1 MRQILTAFLWMRWR
15 VLVNSLERTGAR
27 DTLERFSIA
36 TEKLGPIIA
45 MVLLIPSSLALFMLG
60 TVAGFGVGTGDWPI
74 AMELIRYVL
83 LLSLGLT
90 LIGPLILPTRDTG
103 SIIRLL
109 LLPIP
114 RVMLYVGQMFG
125 AIADPWIVLTVPLL
139 LGIALGVAVGL
150 KIVGAL
156 VALVAGA
163 VFVLF
168 LMGLTSLTSSVVHLL
183 LRDRRRGEIV
193 MLVFVLII
201 PVAAMMPQVLI
212 KSERQNNR
220 RLTREERAAL
230 PPSRAA
236 RVLTGVA
243 PYVPSE
249 LYRRATLNAVSSP
262 AASVPPLAML
272 ALGAFAL
279 QAAGFAVYKRVID
292 MPLTLGARRA
302 GKLGG
307 LWKQRI
313 PGLSPAASAIAL
325 TQLRLALRTPR
336 GRATIVSPLLMPMIV
351 AAVTYRGG
359 RLIPGVSAEN
369 GLGLAVFG
377 AVISIMALLPL
388 AMNQFAIDK
397 AGFTRQM
404 LLPLDVR
411 ELLFGKAIGNALIA
425 MIPGV
430 FCVAIPAIMFPIGTL
445 GYWPALVFAALA
457 TYALLAPAAA
467 LLSAFFPKT
476 VDLNSIGNA
485 SNAHQAAALLGMLS
499 FAAAAA
505 PGVLLWAATVRI
517 LHRPDLVPFLVGAW
531 CLAALAGSYALFIPV
546 ARFVE
551 SRRESL
557 AQYY

>member
-1 MRQILTAFLWMRWR
+1 MRRILLAFLWMRWR

-27 DTLERFSIA
+27 DTLERFSVA

-45 MVLLIPSSLALFMLG
+45 LVLLIPSSLTLFVLG
-60 TVAGFGVGTGDWPI
+60 LAAGFGVGTGGWPI
-74 AMELIRYVL
+74 AIELIRYVL
-83 LLSLGLT
+83 LVALGLT

-103 SIIRLL
+103 SVIRLL

-114 RVMLYVGQMFG
+114 RAMLYLGQMFG
-125 AIADPWIVLTVPLL
+125 AIGDPWILLTVPLL
-139 LGIALGVAVGL
+139 LGVAIGMAIGL
-150 KIVGAL
+150 QFVAAL

-168 LMGLTSLTSSVVHLL
+168 LVALTSFSSSAVHLL

-193 MLVFVLII
+193 MFIFVLII
-201 PVAAMMPQVLI
+201 PIVAMMPQFLI
-212 KSERQNNR
+212 RPERQNNR
-220 RLTREERAAL
+220 RLTRAERAAL

-236 RVLTGVA
+236 TVMTSVA

-249 LYRRATLNAVSSP
+249 LYRRSTLNAVSSP
-262 AASVPPLAML
+262 VQSVPPLAIL
-272 ALGAFAL
+272 ALGTFAL

-292 MPLTLGARRA
+292 MPLTLGTRRA
-302 GKLGG
+302 GALGG
-307 LWKQRI
+307 LWNQRL
-313 PGLSPAASAIAL
+313 PGVSPATSAIAL

-336 GRATIVSPLLMPMIV
+336 GRATIASPLLMPMIL
-351 AAVTYRGG
+351 AAVTSRGG
-359 RLIPGVSAEN
+359 RVIPGVNADS
-369 GLGLAVFG
+369 GIGLAVFG
-377 AVISIMALLPL
+377 VVIAILALLPL

-404 LLPLDVR
+404 LLPLNVR
-411 ELLFGKAIGNALIA
+411 ELLFGKAIGNAMIA
-425 MIPGV
+425 MIPGI
-430 FCVAIPAIMFPIGTL
+430 FCLAIPAVMFPLGRL
-445 GYWPALVFAALA
+445 GYWPALLLAALA
-457 TYALLAPAAA
+457 TYSLMAPAAA
-467 LLSAFFPKT
+467 LFSALFPKT

-485 SNAHQAAALLGMLS
+485 SNAHQAAGLLGMLA

-505 PGVLLWAATVRI
+505 PPALLWVGAAQM
-517 LHRPDLVPFLVGAW
+517 LHRPELVPVVLGAW
-531 CLAALAGSYALFIPV
+531 CLIAITASYFLFIPV

>member
-1 MRQILTAFLWMRWR
+1 MRQILLAFLWMRWR
-15 VLVNSLERTGAR
+15 VLVNSLERTSAR
-27 DTLERFSIA
+27 DTLERFSVA
-36 TEKLGPIIA
+36 TDKLGPIIA
-45 MVLLIPSSLALFMLG
+45 LVLLIPSSLALLMLG
-60 TVAGFGVGTGDWPI
+60 LVAGFGVGTGDWPI

-90 LIGPLILPTRDTG
+90 LIGPLILPTRDT
-103 SIIRLL
+103 SSVIRLL

-114 RVMLYVGQMFG
+114 RAMLFLGQMFG
-125 AIADPWIVLTVPLL
+125 AISDPWIILTVPLL
-139 LGIALGVAVGL
+139 LGLAIGLAIGL
-150 KIVGAL
+150 KFVAAL
-156 VALVAGA
+156 IALVAGA

-168 LMGLTSLTSSVVHLL
+168 LVALTSLTSSIVHLL

-193 MLVFVLII
+193 MFVVVLII
-201 PVAAMMPQVLI
+201 PIVAMLPQFLI
-212 KSERQNNR
+212 KSERQNDR
-220 RLTREERAAL
+220 RLTRAERAAL
-230 PPSRAA
+230 PPSRTAQ
-236 RVLTGVA
+236 VMMGVA

-249 LYRRATLNAVSSP
+249 LYRRTTLNAVSSP
-262 AASVPPLAML
+262 LRSLPPLAML
-272 ALGAFAL
+272 AAGAFAL

-302 GKLGG
+302 GALGG
-307 LWKQRI
+307 LLNQRI
-313 PGLSPAASAIAL
+313 PGVSHATSAIAL

-336 GRATIVSPLLMPMIV
+336 GRATIASPLLMPIIL

-359 RLIPGVSAEN
+359 RMIPGVNAQS

-377 AVISIMALLPL
+377 VVVSILALLPL

-404 LLPLDVR
+404 LSPLSVR
-411 ELLFGKAIGNALIA
+411 ELLLGKAIGNALIA
-425 MIPGV
+425 LVPGV
-430 FCVAIPAIMFPIGTL
+430 FCLAIPAIMFPL
-445 GYWPALVFAALA
+445 GPLAYWPALILAALA

-467 LLSAFFPKT
+467 VFSALFPKT

-499 FAAAAA
+499 LAIATA
-505 PGVLLWAATVRI
+505 PVVLLWLAAVMVMK
-517 LHRPDLVPFLVGAW
+517 RPEMVAVLVGGW
-531 CLAALAGSYALFIPV
+531 CLVAFAVSYALFIPV
-546 ARFVE
+546 AKFVE